1 MLKSVEFMS
10 LNALKS
16 LVPSANM
23 AVISIRDSS
32 SVREL
37 PSFNGFLDV
46 LPLDM
51 LDVCEEHSLQEA
63 GGWADEPT
71 YEQHLLY
78 CEISD
83 NFAPSLSHAHA
94 IRAFVYRLHE
104 RGDEID
110 LVIHCSAGISR
121 SAAVASWVAE
131 QFRVA
136 LRDRADVGLGEANPR
151 ILRLLTSLA

>member
-1 MLKSVEFMS
+1 MLNSVEFMS
-10 LNALKS
+10 LTTLKS
-16 LVPSANM
+16 LVQSADT

-37 PSFNGFLDV
+37 PLFTDFLEV

-63 GGWADEPT
+63 GGWAVEPT

-78 CEISD
+78 CEIPD
-83 NFAPSLSHAHA
+83 NFAPSLSHAQA
-94 IRAFVYRLHE
+94 IRAFVCRLHE

-110 LVIHCSAGISR
+110 LVIHCSAGVSR
-121 SAAVASWVAE
+121 SAAVASWAAE
-131 QFRVA
+131 HFNVA
-136 LRDRADVGLGEANPR
+136 LLDRAGVGLSEANPR
-151 ILRLLTSLA
+151 ILRLLTALA